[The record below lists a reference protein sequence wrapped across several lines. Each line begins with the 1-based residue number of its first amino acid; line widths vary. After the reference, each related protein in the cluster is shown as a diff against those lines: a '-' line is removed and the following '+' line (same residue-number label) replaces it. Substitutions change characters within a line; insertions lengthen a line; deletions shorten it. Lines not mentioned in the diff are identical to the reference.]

1 MKPSKAHNEITV
13 GILDGNTLMR
23 EGLVSLFQYEPG
35 FKCVGSW
42 GDVDEALQSLSIRPP
57 NVVLADIKLPEKH
70 GFDMLKRLTANFKD
84 LRIIVTVDCPE
95 ERCVVINPNSPLFR
109 SDPSVFETCSAP
121 DDCLQIALKVGA
133 HGVLRKQCSF
143 SYLLQAI
150 KTVNAGQ
157 YWMELTTANRLAR
170 QYLLTLQGE
179 KTDCR
184 RHSGVGSLTLR
195 ERQIIYLISQGKSNK
210 EICRELRLA
219 YSTVKNYVS
228 SILEKLELSDRTQIA
243 LYAMEPSQFTSE
255 KKAEL

>member
-1 MKPSKAHNEITV
+1 MKPSNGHNDITV

-23 EGLVSLFQYEPG
+23 EGLVSLFQHEPG
-35 FKCVGSW
+35 FKCIGSW
-42 GDVDEALQSLSIRPP
+42 GEVEEAMHALSSKPP
-57 NVVLADIKLPEKH
+57 NVLLADVKLPEKY
-70 GFDMLKRLTANFKD
+70 GFEMLKGLSVNFMN

-95 ERCVVINPNSPLFR
+95 ERCVILNPNSSPIR
-109 SDPSVFETCSAP
+109 NDPAVFETYSAP

-143 SYLLQAI
+143 SCILQAI
-150 KTVNAGQ
+150 RTVNAGQ
-157 YWMELTTANRLAR
+157 YWMELPTANRLAR

-179 KTDCR
+179 KADCR
-184 RHSGVGSLTLR
+184 RHSGASSLTLR
-195 ERQIIYLISQGKSNK
+195 ERQIVYLISQGKSNK

-243 LYAMEPSQFTSE
+243 LYAMEPSQLVLE
-255 KKAEL
+255 KKRS